1 MRGGRSAESLHFTS
15 DFEDTPASFFF
26 PYPSQSRVCVS
37 VCTCTRQGLPLICAL
52 SVCCGVLCCGHVS
65 LDAMNLLLPEHERE
79 SDELFD
85 ASVSVKQEPLLAAE
99 AKDQLLQQPMD
110 EEKEALGQDDDKDEE
125 EPGVLLSLSQLPSAP
140 GGPGRSR
147 ILALDKLTELGASE
161 GPAGKEEEKEAAEDE
176 ESEWQSNW
184 QSPAAAVH
192 TSRHKP
198 TSTATAAHQRATTP
212 QRRKKVLVE
221 HEEGTEDGQLE
232 ERDPRVEA
240 SQRTEVVERRQ
251 SLRTPSRAKV
261 SIKQQQRA
269 DGGSGKQREA
279 VESSMKKRMKS
290 K

>member
-1 MRGGRSAESLHFTS
+1 MCVHV
-15 DFEDTPASFFF
+15 PA
-26 PYPSQSRVCVS
+26 R
-37 VCTCTRQGLPLICAL
+37 GLPLICAL

-198 TSTATAAHQRATTP
+198 TSTADSSTPTCNHPTAA
-212 QRRKKVLVE
+212 K
-221 HEEGTEDGQLE
+221 EG
-232 ERDPRVEA
+232 A
-240 SQRTEVVERRQ
+240 
-251 SLRTPSRAKV
+251 SRARGGHRGRTAGGARPT
-261 SIKQQQRA
+261 SGGQSA
-269 DGGSGKQREA
+269 DGGGGAQTVASHTVEGQGEHQAAAARRWRQR
-279 VESSMKKRMKS
+279 
-290 K
+290 